1 MPPQTL
7 VLLAIIAAM
16 LVVLAFDWLPADV
29 VGLGVMVS
37 LIIAGL
43 VPVDLAFRGF
53 GSDTVLLILGL
64 LILTAALTRTG
75 VADAIGRAVY
85 RRTGT
90 GATSLLVWVTAP
102 VAALSSLMSNTAA
115 TALFLPVAT
124 GLAGRAKV
132 SPSALLMPVAFAAIL
147 ASSVTLIGTSTNI
160 VVSGL
165 LTQYGQPPL
174 GMFELTAVGAPIA
187 IVGLLY
193 LWLVGHR
200 LLPAS
205 RAPVD
210 LTDEFGVREYV
221 SELAVRPNSRLA
233 GKTLA
238 EAGLGHDY
246 DLTVL
251 SITRAAGDRVAP
263 RSDAKLQ
270 AGDILLVEGERESI
284 LKIQDVA
291 GLDIHGDIEITDPD
305 LQNTQIRLAEVIL
318 LPGSPLIGRTIA
330 GVQVRDRFGL
340 QVLAVHHRGGTVRRR
355 LNGVRLAMGDVL
367 LVQGDRERLAALDA
381 AKTFAVLGEVAP
393 RRLNVRRA
401 PIAVAAFAGALALAT
416 ANLISLPV
424 AVLAG
429 ATVALA
435 ARTITPEEAYRHV
448 EWKLLIFIGSM
459 LAVGAAMEQTGTAA
473 YLATR
478 LVALTRGADPV
489 WLLSGFFG
497 LTVLLTQPMSNQAAA
512 VVVLPVAVQTA
523 LALGVNPRTFA
534 VMIAVAA
541 SASFI
546 TPLEPASLL
555 VYGPGRYRFFDFLRV
570 GLPLTVVIY
579 VLAVLLVPRLW
590 PL

>member
-29 VGLGVMVS
+29 VGLGVMVT
-37 LIIAGL
+37 LIVAGL
-43 VPVDLAFRGF
+43 LPAELAFSGF

-64 LILTAALTRTG
+64 LILTAALAGTG
-75 VADAIGRAVY
+75 VVDAIGRAVY

-90 GATSLLVWVTAP
+90 GATGLLVWVTAP
-102 VAALSSLMSNTAA
+102 VAALSSFMSNTAA
-115 TALFLPVAT
+115 TALFLPVAV

-165 LTQYGQPPL
+165 LTQYGEPPL
-174 GMFELTAVGAPIA
+174 GMFELTAVGVPIA
-187 IVGLLY
+187 IAGLLY

-233 GKTLA
+233 GKTLT
-238 EAGLGHDY
+238 EARLGHDY

-251 SITRAAGDRVAP
+251 SIMRPDGNRVAP

-340 QVLAVHHRGGTVRRR
+340 QVLAVHHRGGTLRRR
-355 LNGVRLAMGDVL
+355 LDGVRLAMGDVL

-381 AKTFAVLGEVAP
+381 TKTFAVLGEVTP
-393 RRLNVRRA
+393 TRLNVRRA
-401 PIAVAAFAGALALAT
+401 PIAVGAFAGALALAT
-416 ANLISLPV
+416 ANLVSLPV
-424 AVLAG
+424 AVLA
-429 ATVALA
+429 ASAVALA
-435 ARTITPEEAYRHV
+435 ARTITPEEAYRQV
-448 EWKLLIFIGSM
+448 EWKLLIFIASA
-459 LAVGAAMEQTGTAA
+459 LAIGTAMERTGTAA
-473 YLATR
+473 YLAAR
-478 LVALTRGADPV
+478 VVALTRGADPV

-523 LALGVNPRTFA
+523 LALGLNPRTFA

-579 VLAVLLVPRLW
+579 VLAVLIVPRVW